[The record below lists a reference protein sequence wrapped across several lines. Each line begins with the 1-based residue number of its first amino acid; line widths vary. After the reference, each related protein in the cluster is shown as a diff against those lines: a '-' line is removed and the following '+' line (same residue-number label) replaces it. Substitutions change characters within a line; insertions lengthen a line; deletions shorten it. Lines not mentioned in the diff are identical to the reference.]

1 MTNTG
6 NCCAARKKK
15 IFSIIKTLVNFG
27 QLYLSVQVSWRPE
40 RVGADFNNIIGKAQ
54 LVTAVTFTVTSVLIF
69 LCLINGTDRE
79 QLCWLM
85 ATGGGPAVSGPPPA
99 TSQRDACLCHPP
111 LHSTV
116 QYRCNIRHQ
125 TASRCCS
132 VCSGT
137 VCGGDGLCCCWLA
150 LRPAVWPAVNLHT
163 LSHSAQTQYSRFV
176 NRRFDAVQ
184 KVPGPIPTV
193 LVLTLCSHYHD
204 QLPV

>member
-85 ATGGGPAVSGPPPA
+85 ATGGGPAVSGPPPRYVTA
-99 TSQRDACLCHPP
+99 RRLSLSSPAAF
-111 LHSTV
+111 HSSV
-116 QYRCNIRHQ
+116 PMQYQAPDRQ
-125 TASRCCS
+125 S
-132 VCSGT
+132 VLFS
-137 VCGGDGLCCCWLA
+137 L
-150 LRPAVWPAVNLHT
+150 
-163 LSHSAQTQYSRFV
+163 
-176 NRRFDAVQ
+176 
-184 KVPGPIPTV
+184 
-193 LVLTLCSHYHD
+193 
-204 QLPV
+204 